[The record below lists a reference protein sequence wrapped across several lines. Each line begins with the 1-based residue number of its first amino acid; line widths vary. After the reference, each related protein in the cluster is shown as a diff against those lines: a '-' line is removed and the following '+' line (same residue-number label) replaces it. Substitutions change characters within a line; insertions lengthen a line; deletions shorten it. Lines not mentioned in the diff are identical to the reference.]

1 MHMQV
6 AQLEKETKELNKRPR
21 IIVKRVDHIDRAY
34 RKEERPLLAQDYD
47 QQQTTDRQTFAAIQT
62 VRKEA
67 ARVVH
72 KAHLETKKY
81 DYEARRAVV
90 LAKKGKYAKKNDAA
104 SGKIEEERAKWKEEG
119 RIKEERIEA
128 GKFSVFTFFIFF
140 LPRPLPE
147 RHAEEDRSRPTVRYP
162 RGSGS
167 R

>member
-1 MHMQV
+1 
-6 AQLEKETKELNKRPR
+6 
-21 IIVKRVDHIDRAY
+21 
-34 RKEERPLLAQDYD
+34 
-47 QQQTTDRQTFAAIQT
+47 

-140 LPRPLPE
+140 LRPLSE
-147 RHAEEDRSRPTVRYP
+147 RHAEDRSRPTVRYP